1 MRRRRYIAAVVVAW
15 IAGLALSGRT
25 GRLTVPIAVLV
36 ALPLAAVIAIRAWSP
51 PSDRD
56 R

>member
-1 MRRRRYIAAVVVAW
+1 VVVAW
-15 IAGLALSGRT
+15 IAGLMLAGRM
-25 GRLTVPIAVLV
+25 GRLTLPVAVLV
-36 ALPLAAVIAIRAWSP
+36 ALPLAAVVAIRIWS